1 MVKSH
6 KISKHSI
13 YGMAN
18 CSQWYPLDS
27 SLNGHEDHNGVSTD
41 YFCIENDCA
50 VDMRLDL
57 NQRNITWCV
66 VGDNQH
72 QRPMLFEV
80 PRCNKG
86 WAPIIMLSEQDT
98 AIRVAEIPSEF
109 FGIADQEVFRRSDS
123 DKGQRSKK
131 QTQRG
136 TRYGNEIDKNSKRR
150 ERENDGNPNEQI
162 RWIMIRK
169 SEERKVLRQS
179 EGWKGKGKSISQI
192 I

>member
-150 ERENDGNPNEQI
+150 ERERWKSQRTNNEDAKK
-162 RWIMIRK
+162 RRK
-169 SEERKVLRQS
+169 EDVEAKRRAERK
-179 EGWKGKGKSISQI
+179 GKKYKHKLY
-192 I
+192 